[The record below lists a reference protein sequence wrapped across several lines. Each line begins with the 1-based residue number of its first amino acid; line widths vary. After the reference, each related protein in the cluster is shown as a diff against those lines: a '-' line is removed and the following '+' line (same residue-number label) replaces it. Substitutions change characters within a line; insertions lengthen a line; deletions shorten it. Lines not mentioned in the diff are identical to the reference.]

1 MTTRTAKG
9 NSSESPPE
17 YTDRPI
23 PSGHSTLGSHV
34 VSRVPVRLGYRS
46 GTVTAERIG
55 PRAVSRLVQAR
66 ANDAGFD
73 GIAVTSHPPR
83 AGHATTAAVNGAP
96 IDRIAAQT
104 RHRDLGTLV
113 NRYIRPERSP
123 PPPPAAI
130 LGSDRLAGCQS
141 LVSPT
146 ILFLAMRNEPI
157 QETAMV
163 GGALRS
169 IAALLP
175 AAWIVDERAGIQLD
189 GRQVDAVV
197 DLVAPNGD
205 RISFA
210 VEAKRSGSLP
220 ITSLLSVLR
229 ELDRENSR
237 PLLFVSDYLGP
248 SLRAALEDEGISY
261 ADATGW
267 VRLISEAP
275 LVLLTGQG
283 AAKSQRRGRKSAVLR
298 LNGVAASRTI
308 RALAAA
314 DLPIGVRDLAELA
327 DVSPGSVSKLL
338 VTLAAEGIVDRDER
352 GGVTVVRRRAL
363 IQRWIRDYT
372 FPKANK
378 SVSYYIAPRGL
389 ERTLARLGDSE
400 TPVALTGSAA
410 ARRLLPDGT
419 TSVVPL
425 RLLALYV
432 AAPDALARDLGLIY
446 AEPTDANVVLAAPQD
461 QQILAPPD
469 GEPSIVPV
477 SLVLADLL
485 TLPNR
490 SDAEA
495 EQLMDTLALGDD
507 AWKE

>member
-1 MTTRTAKG
+1 MGNTAIR
-9 NSSESPPE
+9 E
-17 YTDRPI
+17 TDI
-23 PSGHSTLGSHV
+23 
-34 VSRVPVRLGYRS
+34 
-46 GTVTAERIG
+46 
-55 PRAVSRLVQAR
+55 
-66 ANDAGFD
+66 
-73 GIAVTSHPPR
+73 
-83 AGHATTAAVNGAP
+83 
-96 IDRIAAQT
+96 
-104 RHRDLGTLV
+104 
-113 NRYIRPERSP
+113 
-123 PPPPAAI
+123 
-130 LGSDRLAGCQS
+130 
-141 LVSPT
+141 
-146 ILFLAMRNEPI
+146 
-157 QETAMV
+157 V
-163 GGALRS
+163 GEALRS
-169 IAALLP
+169 IAELLP
-175 AAWIVDERAGIQLD
+175 APWMVDERAGIQLD
-189 GRQVDAVV
+189 GQQVDAVV

-205 RISFA
+205 RVSFT

-220 ITSLLSVLR
+220 IASLLNVLR
-229 ELDRENSR
+229 ELERQSSR
-237 PLLFVSDYLGP
+237 RVLFVSDYLGP

-261 ADATGW
+261 ADTTGW

-283 AAKSQRRGRKSAVLR
+283 AAKSQKRGRTSAVVR

-308 RALAAA
+308 RALATA
-314 DLPIGVRDLAELA
+314 DLPMGVRDLAELA

-352 GGVTVVRRRAL
+352 GGVKVVRRRAL

-372 FPKANK
+372 FAKANK

-389 ERTLARLGDSE
+389 QRTLTRLGDAE

-425 RLLALYV
+425 RLLALYA
-432 AAPDALARDLGLIY
+432 AAPTALARDLGLID

-461 QQILAPPD
+461 PQILAPGD
-469 GEPSIVPV
+469 GEPSTAPTA
-477 SLVLADLL
+477 LVLADLL

-495 EQLMDTLALGDD
+495 DQLMDALAHGDN